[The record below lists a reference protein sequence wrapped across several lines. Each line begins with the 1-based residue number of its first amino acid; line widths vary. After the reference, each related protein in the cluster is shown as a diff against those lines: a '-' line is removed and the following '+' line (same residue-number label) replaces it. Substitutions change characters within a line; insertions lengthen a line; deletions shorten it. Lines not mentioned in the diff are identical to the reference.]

1 MSDTRRIPLVMY
13 PDGSLVRSEVVPEGC
28 VLVVEP
34 IELENDM
41 PPVIDQTEAV
51 NGKSERQGNEHSA

>member
-34 IELENDM
+34 VEIENDL
-41 PPVIDQTEAV
+41 PPVIDQTQAVKEAD
-51 NGKSERQGNEHSA
+51 SGNIT

>member
-1 MSDTRRIPLVMY
+1 MFDTRRIPLVMF

-34 IELENDM
+34 VEIESDM
-41 PPVIDQTEAV
+41 PPVIDQTQAVKEADSV
-51 NGKSERQGNEHSA
+51 NTART

>member
-1 MSDTRRIPLVMY
+1 MSDTRRIPLVMF

-34 IELENDM
+34 VEIESDM
-41 PPVIDQTEAV
+41 LPVIDQTQAVKEADSV
-51 NGKSERQGNEHSA
+51 NTTRT

>member
-1 MSDTRRIPLVMY
+1 MSDTRRIPLVMF

-34 IELENDM
+34 VEIENDL
-41 PPVIDQTEAV
+41 PPVIDQTQAVKEAD
-51 NGKSERQGNEHSA
+51 SGNIT

>member
-1 MSDTRRIPLVMY
+1 MSDTRRIPLVMF

-34 IELENDM
+34 IEIESDM
-41 PPVIDQTEAV
+41 PPVIDQTQAVKEADSV
-51 NGKSERQGNEHSA
+51 NTTRT

>member
-1 MSDTRRIPLVMY
+1 MIDKRIPLVMF

-34 IELENDM
+34 VEIENDL
-41 PPVIDQTEAV
+41 PPVIDQTQAVKEAES
-51 NGKSERQGNEHSA
+51 GDIA

>member
-1 MSDTRRIPLVMY
+1 MIDRRIPLVMY

-34 IELENDM
+34 VEIENDL
-41 PPVIDQTEAV
+41 PPVIDQTQAVKEAD
-51 NGKSERQGNEHSA
+51 SGNIT

>member
-1 MSDTRRIPLVMY
+1 MSDTRRIPLVMF

-34 IELENDM
+34 VEIESDM
-41 PPVIDQTEAV
+41 PPVIDQTQAVKEADSV
-51 NGKSERQGNEHSA
+51 NTTRT

>member
-1 MSDTRRIPLVMY
+1 MSDTRRIPLVMF

-34 IELENDM
+34 VEIENDL
-41 PPVIDQTEAV
+41 PPVIDQTQAVKEAES
-51 NGKSERQGNEHSA
+51 GDIA

>member
-1 MSDTRRIPLVMY
+1 MSDTRRIPLVMF

-34 IELENDM
+34 VEIENDL
-41 PPVIDQTEAV
+41 PPVI
-51 NGKSERQGNEHSA
+51 ERPKTTSPVTVGA